1 MQFYSLLYGEMKEW
15 LAYRFALDKQAIDV
29 KTISTALDKAGI
41 DNEVVLQLQ
50 QVLQEIE
57 WQLYT
62 PFERDETMALIYS
75 RSQAVL
81 QSINNYE
88 TITL

>member
-1 MQFYSLLYGEMKEW
+1 
-15 LAYRFALDKQAIDV
+15 
-29 KTISTALDKAGI
+29 
-41 DNEVVLQLQ
+41 VLQLQ

-88 TITL
+88 TIIL